1 MIPGGRIRR
10 RLALQ
15 GNRFVVSELRLFPWP
30 DDDGPRVASK
40 NAAGTPWEHGENWGV
55 HAIGSPAGGVLAR
68 ILRRVPLHGAIE
80 RASFWPLHWTDLLLD
95 REGNRIERQP
105 SPKPPRRGRR
115 PVPDEELL
123 KVAKVYDEAF
133 RGGAKKN
140 PTQAVAARF
149 RNMSPARAGPR
160 IPCKTPRL
168 SDRSPPW
175 ARWRGLDQGSENTSE
190 APAGTE

>member
-1 MIPGGRIRR
+1 M
-10 RLALQ
+10 
-15 GNRFVVSELRLFPWP
+15 FPWP

-55 HAIGSPAGGVLAR
+55 HAKVPAGGVLAR

-149 RNMSPARAGPR
+149 RNMSPARAR
-160 IPCKTPRL
+160 DLVFR
-168 SDRSPPW
+168 
-175 ARWRGLDQGSENTSE
+175 ARRRGFLTE
-190 APAGTE
+190 AHHGRAGGGLTKEARTLLKRQQARKKGAKK